1 VVAYLSLVLLGL
13 RCVQNGAEN
22 RSLRA
27 LISHL
32 IYNASVYG
40 IFVSKIRGKR
50 IFSILTIENPTQVE
64 GTKVILDYSCFSRIF
79 SHFCNKIRRWCTKF
93 SRAQNQ
99 ELIMKNDKEP
109 SFRESVDMMFNRAVA
124 LLDLPPGLEEKIRV
138 CNATYTVRFGVR
150 LRGKIETFT
159 GYRSVHSEHME
170 PVKGG
175 IRFAMGVNQD
185 EVEAL
190 AALMTYKCALVEAP
204 FGGSKGGLRIDP
216 RLYEEHEL
224 ELITRRFA
232 YELIKRD
239 LIDPAQNVPAPDM
252 GTGEREMAWIAD
264 QYNRMNT
271 SDINSKACVTGKPL
285 NAGGIA
291 GRVEATGRGVQY
303 ALREFFRDER
313 GMKKAGLSGK
323 LDGKRVIVQ
332 GLGNV
337 GYHAAKFLSEEDGS
351 KITGIIERDG
361 ALVDE
366 GGLNV
371 EAVSAWI
378 KEHGGV
384 TGYPDATYVETG
396 ATVMENECDILIPA
410 ALEGVINLSNADR
423 IKAPLIIE
431 AANGPVTAGADDI
444 MRNKGIVIIPD
455 MYANAGGVTVSYFEW
470 VKNLSHIRFGRMQR
484 RQEEGR
490 HQLVVDELE
499 RLSSDKG
506 LGWQLSPGF
515 KEKYLRG
522 ADELELVRSGLDDT
536 MRISYQTMRDVWHE
550 RDDVEDLR
558 TAAYI
563 VSISKVAAS
572 YRAKG
577 L

>member
-1 VVAYLSLVLLGL
+1 MS
-13 RCVQNGAEN
+13 N
-22 RSLRA
+22 
-27 LISHL
+27 I
-32 IYNASVYG
+32 
-40 IFVSKIRGKR
+40 
-50 IFSILTIENPTQVE
+50 
-64 GTKVILDYSCFSRIF
+64 
-79 SHFCNKIRRWCTKF
+79 
-93 SRAQNQ
+93 
-99 ELIMKNDKEP
+99 KEP

-252 GTGEREMAWIAD
+252 GTGEREMAWISD
-264 QYNRMNT
+264 QYARMNT
-271 SDINSKACVTGKPL
+271 TDINSKACVTGKPL

-303 ALREFFRDER
+303 ALREFFRDAR
-313 GMKKAGLSGK
+313 GLEKAGLSGS
-323 LDGKRVIVQ
+323 LEGKRVIVQ

-337 GYHAAKFLSEEDGS
+337 GYHAAKFLSDEDGS
-351 KITGIIERDG
+351 KITGIIEHD
-361 ALVDE
+361 
-366 GGLNV
+366 GGLFSEAGLDV
-371 EAVSAWI
+371 EAVRAWI
-378 KEHGGV
+378 SENGGV
-384 TGYPDATYVETG
+384 TGYPDARYEEKG
-396 ATVMENECDILIPA
+396 AVLLEEPCDILIPA
-410 ALEGVINLSNADR
+410 ALEGVINLGNAER
-423 IKAPLIIE
+423 VQAPLIIE
-431 AANGPVTAGADDI
+431 AANGPVTAGADEI
-444 MRNKGIVIIPD
+444 LRNKGTVIIPD

-499 RLSSDKG
+499 RLSSDKN

-536 MRISYQTMRDVWHE
+536 MRISYQAMRDVWHE

-558 TAAYI
+558 TAAYLVAI
-563 VSISKVAAS
+563 NKVAAS